1 MERDL
6 NRYKATDRDRRTFIP
21 CCKKQRRVKFKISG
35 RSGKT
40 CMIILAAILSF
51 ANSYPQQETS
61 FAQTDSITYVLY
73 TEGRWK
79 ELVREGE
86 AAIRSG
92 MDYFYLRMRTGIAAY
107 ERSDYSRAIRHF
119 EKALQFNSADPV
131 AKEYLYYSYL
141 FYGRDTEADRVA
153 EGFPQTLKEKTGY
166 EGRGGVSSFSI
177 NATGSFIDDPGVA
190 DNFTIDQDPLTDG
203 FQTIPRNFKHIGAT
217 LVHDGGGFTSI
228 NHSAGYLAK
237 NYMLY
242 QQEGGQS
249 NLTGEN
255 RLTQFQY
262 YLSARILVAEGTYLT
277 PAAHYVNVII
287 PYYTTITGFSGGT
300 TMTTEYSFQHN
311 FAGSVTLEKYFG
323 KVRPALSA
331 GYSDIN
337 GNRQL
342 QGSFQIHL
350 FPGGNLN
357 LYFLTGI
364 TGYTPL
370 EIDQRDIKSVFS
382 QTVGFRAFPGLWL
395 EVRVMDGEIENFAG
409 YKSYIIYNDRTIIN
423 RQYGLS
429 LIAPFI
435 GTGPEIS
442 LHYTFSNAESSFISE
457 GDEAPH
463 YSNSKQFNNH
473 KITGGL
479 KWKF

>member
-1 MERDL
+1 MERDMKRFNEPDGRNKTFVPGCCNQRNIKL
-6 NRYKATDRDRRTFIP
+6 NTIRE
-21 CCKKQRRVKFKISG
+21 S
-35 RSGKT
+35 SKT
-40 CMIILAAILSF
+40 WLLLLAALLLSG
-51 ANSYPQQETS
+51 AAHSQQGRT
-61 FAQTDSITYVLY
+61 FAQTDSITYALY

-92 MDYFYLRMRTGIAAY
+92 LDYYYLRMRTGIAAY

-119 EKALQFNSADPV
+119 EKALQFNSVDPV

-141 FYGRDTEADRVA
+141 LYGRDTEADRVA
-153 EGFPQTLKEKTGY
+153 RGFSPSLKKKTGY

-177 NATGSFIDDPGVA
+177 NATVSFIDDPGVA
-190 DNFTIDQDPLTDG
+190 DNFTIDQDPQTDG

-228 NHSAGYLAK
+228 THSAGYLAK

-249 NLTGEN
+249 DLSREN
-255 RLTQFQY
+255 RLSQLQY

-287 PYYTTITGFSGGT
+287 PYYTTTTGFFGGT

-323 KVRPALSA
+323 KLRPALSA

-350 FPGGNLN
+350 FPAGNLN

-364 TGYTPL
+364 KGYTSL
-370 EIDQRDIKSVFS
+370 EAEKRDIKRVLS
-382 QTVGFRAFPGLWL
+382 QTAGFRVFPGLWL
-395 EVRVMDGEIENFAG
+395 EIWARDGEIENFAG
-409 YKSYIIYNDRTIIN
+409 YKSYMIYNDRAVIK

-435 GTGPEIS
+435 GSGPEIS
-442 LHYTFSNAESSFISE
+442 LHYSFSNAESSFIAE
-457 GDEAPH
+457 GDETPH
-463 YSNSKQFNNH
+463 GSNTKQFNNH